1 MLDPSLEVLFID
13 SFTLPSMKAEILT
26 EHSGAPCSLCLSWFV
41 PLVHFSKVII
51 SFILC
56 RTETVQL
63 VKDIINK
70 LKVLVFLS
78 IMSCYV
84 IVRNRLSLSM
94 GSQNVAA
101 GVNPSLVS
109 GRGQGTPQTSLQF
122 IAGPH

>member
-1 MLDPSLEVLFID
+1 M
-13 SFTLPSMKAEILT
+13 FTVSQLV
-26 EHSGAPCSLCLSWFV
+26 CSTCAF
-41 PLVHFSKVII
+41 FK

-84 IVRNRLSLSM
+84 IVHNRLSLSM
-94 GSQNVAA
+94 GSQDVAA
-101 GVNPSLVS
+101 GANPSLVS
-109 GRGQGTPQTSLQF
+109 G
-122 IAGPH
+122 